1 MKSRTI
7 VFAGGG
13 TAGHVQ
19 PALAVA
25 RTWKMENPNDR
36 IIFIGTS
43 SGLETS
49 LVPQSGFELELA
61 TRVRIP
67 RKVSPSVLRVPLQL
81 WRAVSESRRI
91 LKNADLL
98 IGFGGYVCAPAYIA
112 AAFKKIPIVIH
123 EANAKPGWANRL
135 GAFFTEFLAVGTP
148 VLAGKFATAL
158 ITGIPLRADIAELLS
173 ENRNADEQTWVER
186 KSSEKKHFGFPPHN
200 PLVLIIGGSQGSQA
214 INAVVAATK
223 DEINQKSVSI
233 LHAVGGTNAL
243 APSTE
248 MYKSVSYIDEMA
260 RAYVAADLVIARSG
274 AITCSEV
281 RALGKFTIF
290 VPLAIGN
297 GEQMVNAQDLVERK
311 IATVVSQES
320 FTPRWLIDNISTMI
334 KQSSAKAAV
343 VDYSDLDAA
352 KKISALMVHAIEN
365 SKG

>member
-25 RTWKMENPNDR
+25 RTWKIENPNDR
-36 IIFIGTS
+36 IIFLGTS

-49 LVPQSGFELELA
+49 LVPQSGFELELI
-61 TRVRIP
+61 TRVRVP
-67 RKVSPSVLRVPLQL
+67 RKVSPSVLSVPFQL

-112 AAFKKIPIVIH
+112 AAIKKIPIVIH

-135 GAFFTEFLAVGTP
+135 GAFFTESLAVGTP
-148 VLAGKFATAL
+148 VVDGKFATAL

-173 ENRNADEQTWVER
+173 ENRNANEQTWVDR
-186 KSSEKKHFGFPPHN
+186 KSSEKTHFGFQPHN

-214 INAVVAATK
+214 INAVVAVTK
-223 DEINQKSVSI
+223 DEINQKSVAI

-248 MYKSVSYIDEMA
+248 MYKAVSYIDEMA

-281 RALGKFTIF
+281 RALGRFTIF

-297 GEQMVNAQDLVERK
+297 GEQMVNAQDLVERG

-334 KQSSAKAAV
+334 KQSSTKVAD